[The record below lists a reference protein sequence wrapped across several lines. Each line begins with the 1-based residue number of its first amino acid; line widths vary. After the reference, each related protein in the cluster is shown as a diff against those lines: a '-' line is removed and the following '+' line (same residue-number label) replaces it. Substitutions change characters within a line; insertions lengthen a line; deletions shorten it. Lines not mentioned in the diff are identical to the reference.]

1 MLIIIRIPD
10 NLVEIIMFVYIY
22 RQREAEIKVESDHL
36 KKVESVLNS
45 EKLNIADHYE
55 EKDLNSAL
63 AKLTEASIKFDKIR
77 GASLISFDPSNLTPL
92 EFKKA
97 VKRTFNLN
105 FTGEEMGALI
115 QYFDIDQSRTI
126 NCQKF
131 LTTFTLLG
139 SSKKD
144 EIKSEQLK
152 RQRGTCMIDYYFN

>member
-1 MLIIIRIPD
+1 MIDRRFDL
-10 NLVEIIMFVYIY
+10 LC
-22 RQREAEIKVESDHL
+22 RQRDTVLKVEADHL
-36 KKVESVLNS
+36 KKVDSVLNS
-45 EKLNIADHYE
+45 EKVSIAATFV

-63 AKLTEASIKFDKIR
+63 AKLTEASIKFDKMR
-77 GASLISFDPSNLTPL
+77 GGSLISFEPSFLTPL
-92 EFKKA
+92 EFKRA

-105 FTGEEMGALI
+105 FNAEEMGALI

-144 EIKSEQLK
+144 EIKSEQLNK
-152 RQRGTCMIDYYFN
+152 QRGM